1 MKSLLLFA
9 LGFGAMACVVTD
21 TGNPPA
27 SPDVDPDLVEND
39 SSSTGSTTLRGLPGA
54 VFPAEGVVRV
64 TPHGDSAPRT
74 ATVQPDGS
82 FEVVVDFGA
91 DGNDMIRLQVVQ
103 GALRSEPMDFDS
115 NGLRAAMPSCLI
127 MDAWS
132 QVVFDE
138 TSPGT
143 FAIEMTNECDESLE
157 FGQPIVHPSGPFMLV
172 PSSFTE
178 LAPGASDTLTLRVQ
192 TAESGEHLVFVPI
205 SAPTSVTR
213 ALTLVV
219 YQP

>member
-1 MKSLLLFA
+1 MKSLLLLA
-9 LGFGAMACVVTD
+9 LGFSAMACAVTD

-54 VFPAEGVVRV
+54 IFPAEGVVRV
-64 TPHGDSAPRT
+64 TPHGNAPPRT

-82 FEVVVDFGA
+82 FEAVVDFGA
-91 DGNDMIRLQVVQ
+91 DGNDVIRLQVVQ

-115 NGLRAAMPSCLI
+115 SGLRAAMPSCLI

-138 TSPGT
+138 TSPST
-143 FAIEMTNECDESLE
+143 FAIEMTNECEESLE
-157 FGQPIVHPSGPFMLV
+157 FGEPVVHPSGPFTLA
-172 PSSFTE
+172 PGRLTE
-178 LAPGASDTLTLRVQ
+178 LASGDSGTLTLRVL

-205 SAPTSVTR
+205 VAPVSVTR